1 MVRRSSLPREP
12 VEAFLCLP
20 ARSGPYPASH
30 PSHPRRKWSVIPDPP
45 SPYSSHDLVDAHL
58 LKPTTKPTTIAR
70 EIAVNG
76 GEGEAH
82 TESALVEFIIWNQI
96 THFFQFY
103 PLHVFRFPSSLN
115 PGTHHLLPGL
125 RQFVPSRPVSP
136 PRIHTDRKSDR
147 LTLGSDFPVALATS
161 NMLDCVTFQ

>member
-1 MVRRSSLPREP
+1 MRARGGIPVSPCPVRSIPRQSPQPPAAKVECHSWSSLSLLLTQTQSLSRHTFIETHNNS
-12 VEAFLCLP
+12 
-20 ARSGPYPASH
+20 SGNSYC
-30 PSHPRRKWSVIPDPP
+30 W
-45 SPYSSHDLVDAHL
+45 
-58 LKPTTKPTTIAR
+58 
-70 EIAVNG
+70 G
-76 GEGEAH
+76 GGEAH
-82 TESALVEFIIWNQI
+82 TESALVGFIIWNQI